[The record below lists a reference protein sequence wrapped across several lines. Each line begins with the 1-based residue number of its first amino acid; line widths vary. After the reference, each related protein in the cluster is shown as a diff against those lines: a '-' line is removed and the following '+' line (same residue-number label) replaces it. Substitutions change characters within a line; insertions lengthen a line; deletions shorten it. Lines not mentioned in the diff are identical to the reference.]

1 MNATSTPFVVDVASV
16 TGRPH
21 EDGALIERAVLG
33 EHTGSGWLEQ
43 SVLELASG
51 GSCTRTTG
59 GAEEVMFVLA
69 GHGTLRVAGESYPLE
84 PEAGAYLPPGLRYE
98 LATPDDEELLI
109 VSVRIPEPAD
119 DAGGPASAAV
129 RRLGDQAPEDATTD
143 RWFRIISDPST
154 GLRSA
159 THFVGYIP
167 TERAPDH
174 FHTYDEVIYILDG
187 EGSFHSAGQSWPL
200 GPGSC
205 IALPAR
211 TVHCLH
217 NTGADVMRVVA
228 VFRPAGSPAA
238 AYYPDGTP
246 AYAGTA
252 PLPGPERAGDPER
265 SSVSHTEEV
274 EA

>member
-1 MNATSTPFVVDVASV
+1 LNASTTPFVVDVASV

-33 EHTGSGWLEQ
+33 DHTGSAWLEQ

-59 GAEEVMFVLA
+59 DAEEVMFVLA
-69 GHGTLRVAGESYPLE
+69 GHGTLRFAGESHPLE
-84 PEAGAYLPPGLRYE
+84 PEAGAYLPPGAQYE

-109 VSVRIPEPAD
+109 LSVRIPEPVNSAGDVTDAAMVRLLAD
-119 DAGGPASAAV
+119 QD
-129 RRLGDQAPEDATTD
+129 PEDATTD

-174 FHTYDEVIYILDG
+174 FHTYDEVIYVLDG
-187 EGSFHSAGQSWPL
+187 VGSFSAAGQSWAL

-252 PLPGPERAGDPER
+252 PLPGPERAGDSESRPYHPPR
-265 SSVSHTEEV
+265 R
-274 EA
+274 